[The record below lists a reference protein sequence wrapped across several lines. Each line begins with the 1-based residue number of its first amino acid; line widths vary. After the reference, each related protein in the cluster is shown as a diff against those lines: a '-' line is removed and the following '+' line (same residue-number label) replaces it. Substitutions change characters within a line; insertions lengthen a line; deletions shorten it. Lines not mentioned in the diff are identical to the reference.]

1 MVASLPESLLGDQSC
16 PPSGGEGGRASP
28 TMPGSE
34 LAHLSNADPA
44 RREYLEQLIQ
54 ELNDSRTR
62 EQALFRLSKV
72 LP

>member
-1 MVASLPESLLGDQSC
+1 
-16 PPSGGEGGRASP
+16 
-28 TMPGSE
+28 MPGSE
-34 LAHLSNADPA
+34 LAQSSNADPA